1 MLEITSSSCSIS
13 QKLPSNLAHSSKSQW
28 KAAQKRGWEESEPFQ
43 NFFEVLDF
51 TISLLFPEVP
61 LLCFS
66 PNSIPAQRIKEPW
79 VQLCIVVCPHWETKP
94 MMCEKPQYEQ
104 ENVVCVVA
112 GSCWDKIWL
121 EVITG
126 LGVPSLHPCHP
137 CWDPAVS
144 LSSCV
149 LYSLGCLIVKVLP
162 VCN

>member
-13 QKLPSNLAHSSKSQW
+13 QILPSNLAHSSKSQW

-43 NFFEVLDF
+43 NLFEVSVF

-66 PNSIPAQRIKEPW
+66 PNAIPSQRIKEPW

-94 MMCEKPQYEQ
+94 VICKKTQYQ
-104 ENVVCVVA
+104 KENFVRVVV
-112 GSCWDKIWL
+112 GNHWDKIWL

-126 LGVPSLHPCHP
+126 PGVPFLHPCHP
-137 CWDPAVS
+137 HWDPAVS
-144 LSSCV
+144 LSSCF
-149 LYSLGCLIVKVLP
+149 LYSLCCPIVEVLP
-162 VCN
+162 IYN